1 MIDEQQI
8 EPDYFIDRPPSAVFL
23 EESPGHDKSTML
35 NDRAELF
42 LFEQEVE
49 PILQVLV
56 GKALE
61 LSRIEVI
68 EEHEAEQLMDHK
80 KRYKT
85 IRESELL
92 NTQRLEA

>member
-42 LFEQEVE
+42 LFE
-49 PILQVLV
+49 
-56 GKALE
+56 
-61 LSRIEVI
+61 
-68 EEHEAEQLMDHK
+68 
-80 KRYKT
+80 
-85 IRESELL
+85 
-92 NTQRLEA
+92 